1 MDNKTIE
8 RRIDFEVPNSL
19 ELKED
24 LWEKKPVGFLV
35 EEITLYGTLVSALP
49 LILMIFFAP
58 VSLPAAVLLLA
69 LMAGINVGAY
79 YLKKTIINKHWEK
92 QLNYR
97 KEKVPMLVELL
108 ASKGYSLPETE
119 QLSLTI
125 TMKSDFKVLN
135 QQGVTYRTYGLAADE
150 NSISTSFFLADFKA
164 KEELHKSELEKRI
177 QNITASYEAE
187 NGLFATSELREA
199 FMLGVSQTLR

>member
-24 LWEKKPVGFLV
+24 LWEKKPVSFLV

-97 KEKVPMLVELL
+97 KEKVPKLAELL
-108 ASKGYSLPETE
+108 ASNGYSLPEAE
-119 QLSLTI
+119 QLALTM

-135 QQGVTYRTYGLAADE
+135 AQGVTYRTYGLTADE
-150 NSISTSFFLADFKA
+150 DNISTSFFLADFKA
-164 KEELHKSELEKRI
+164 KEELHKSELEERI
-177 QNITASYEAE
+177 QSITESYEAE
-187 NGLFATSELREA
+187 NGVFATPELRET
-199 FMLGVSQTLR
+199 FILGVSQTLR